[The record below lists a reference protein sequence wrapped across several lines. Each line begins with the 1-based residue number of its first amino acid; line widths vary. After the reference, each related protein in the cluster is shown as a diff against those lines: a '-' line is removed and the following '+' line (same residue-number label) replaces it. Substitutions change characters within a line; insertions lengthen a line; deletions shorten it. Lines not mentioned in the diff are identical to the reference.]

1 MQMKNIKSYSEL
13 SQIISFRERFEYL
26 KIGGIV
32 GQSTFG
38 GHRKLN
44 QILYTSQEWKDTK
57 RKVIIRDN
65 GYDMGLFDYPIKGAI
80 YVHHINPITIED
92 IIEKRDCIFDLE
104 NLISVSFKTHN
115 AIHYGDFGLISGNEI
130 VIRTKNDTCLW
141 RNNA

>member
-13 SQIISFRERFEYL
+13 NQIVDFRGRFEYL

-38 GHRKLN
+38 GHRELN

-57 RKVIIRDN
+57 RKVIVRDN
-65 GYDMGLFDYPIKGAI
+65 GYDMGLFDYPIKGTI

-115 AIHYGDFGLISGNEI
+115 AIHYGDFGLISGNELT
-130 VIRTKNDTCLW
+130 IRTKNDTCLW